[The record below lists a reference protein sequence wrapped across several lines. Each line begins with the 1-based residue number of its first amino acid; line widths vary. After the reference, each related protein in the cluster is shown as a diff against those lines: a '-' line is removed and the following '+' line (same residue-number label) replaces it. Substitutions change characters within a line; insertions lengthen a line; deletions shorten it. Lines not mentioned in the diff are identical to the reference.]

1 MGRAPQPFQIVE
13 EALLLQEQVDDHIA
27 VIHQHPATV
36 GGPFDRE
43 RQLGITF
50 LDGLA
55 HIVRQRFQL
64 AVTVAVTDDEEV
76 GDDRVRAQIEQ
87 DDLFRLFV
95 LDDIYDIASQFQSVQ
110 RSLPIG

>member
-1 MGRAPQPFQIVE
+1 
-13 EALLLQEQVDDHIA
+13 
-27 VIHQHPATV
+27 
-36 GGPFDRE
+36 
-43 RQLGITF
+43 
-50 LDGLA
+50 
-55 HIVRQRFQL
+55 L